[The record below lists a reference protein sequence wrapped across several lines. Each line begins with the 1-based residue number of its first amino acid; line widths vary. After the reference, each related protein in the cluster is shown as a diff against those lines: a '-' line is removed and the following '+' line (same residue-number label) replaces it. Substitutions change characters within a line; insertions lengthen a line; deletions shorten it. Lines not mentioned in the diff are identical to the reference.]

1 MYVLQA
7 IECKLGR
14 HDWGPLEGDNWGGF
28 HTCTYCKK
36 SKRLTSDHRADAHDH
51 VDGRSLGASVE
62 AVDRGDA

>member
-1 MYVLQA
+1 MYLLQA

-14 HDWGPLEGDNWGGF
+14 HHWGPLEGDNWGGF

-51 VDGRSLGASVE
+51 LEGGH
-62 AVDRGDA
+62 